1 MRLKLKIKLLL
12 PLLACFLLTNA
23 QTNSYKFKRQI
34 TGVNSTWHSIKL
46 PDDMYQKT
54 NANFEDLRIFGINGK
69 DTIEVPYLLKQRA
82 NQVSLAEIPFK
93 QLNQSTVGE
102 VYYYTFQ
109 VTEANPI
116 NQISLD
122 FKQENFDWK
131 VTLEGSNDN
140 QNWFS
145 ILKDYRILAIKNNET
160 NYKYTKLSF
169 PDSKYQFYRI
179 AIKANTQ
186 PTLTTT
192 KTTKTDTVKGIYDEV
207 KYRTYDLKNDEKTK
221 ETIIEV
227 GLKNAIPV
235 SYLKLNAQS
244 DFDFYRPIRIEY
256 ATDSIKTEKGI
267 EYNFATLYEG
277 TISSLEAPKFNFT
290 NTITSKLKIT
300 INNNDNRPLR
310 LSGLVIKGNSY
321 NLVARFDDLKA
332 NYALYYGNETVQT
345 PNYEIEKFESKIP
358 TNLSNVSVGEEQKNP
373 SYTVK
378 TEKPLFENKI
388 WLWSLMGVIIVLLG
402 FFSFRM
408 LKN

>member
-54 NANFEDLRIFGINGK
+54 NANFEDLRIFGINGR

-109 VTEANPI
+109 LIEANPI

-169 PDSKYQFYRI
+169 PNSKYQFYRI

-186 PTLTTT
+186 PTLITT

-290 NTITSKLKIT
+290 NTVTSKLKIT

>member
-160 NYKYTKLSF
+160 NYQYTKLSF

-186 PTLTTT
+186 PTLITT

-207 KYRTYDLKNDEKTK
+207 KYRTYDLKNDAKTK

-277 TISSLEAPKFNFT
+277 TISSLEAPEFNFI
-290 NTITSKLKIT
+290 NTVTSKLKIT